1 MRVEIR
7 DGLESRPDVGPL
19 AAAVYPPE
27 VLANIVWRSVVSARA
42 TRRVLVYDDDG
53 SLVAAAGVLFRT
65 GTLNSSKSNI
75 AGIGGVMTLPTRQRE
90 GFGSVA
96 MNAAHQLVAR
106 ESTSAFGLLFCEPK
120 NFSFYHSLGWS
131 LFAGTVIAEQ
141 PTSTAPYTVMPAL
154 VHAFLEAAP
163 AEGTIEL
170 GGLPW

>member
-131 LFAGTVIAEQ
+131 SSPAQSSPSSPPRPRHTPSCRHWFTLSSRPLQ
-141 PTSTAPYTVMPAL
+141 RKAPL
-154 VHAFLEAAP
+154 S
-163 AEGTIEL
+163 
-170 GGLPW
+170 